1 MFRWNELRNY
11 LKLISKKSVK
21 TLIFDE
27 IDTGIG
33 GKTAIEMAKKLKEL
47 SKDFQ
52 VILITH
58 LPQIAVVGDRH
69 FYISKEIEDGKTV
82 AKVSLLEEDRSHEI
96 ARMLTGMID
105 ENSLSLAKQLLKEGK
120 KWTR

>member
-1 MFRWNELRNY
+1 
-11 LKLISKKSVK
+11 
-21 TLIFDE
+21 
-27 IDTGIG
+27 
-33 GKTAIEMAKKLKEL
+33 MAKKLKEL

-58 LPQIAVVGDRH
+58 FPQIAVVGDRH
-69 FYISKEIEDGKTV
+69 FHISKEIEDGKTV
-82 AKVSLLEEDRSHEI
+82 AKVSLLKEDRSHEI

-105 ENSLSLAKQLLKEGK
+105 ENSLSLAKQLLKEGE